1 MNQNDSSQNEAC
13 CSFGTKLSTTGS
25 PYIQRILTVAL
36 STPPTHSFTSNRIPH
51 VTNGPTP
58 KRFLSIYIAFI
69 LTASVH
75 SAATPFGSFVSGFMM
90 DKWGRRRVLQICV
103 LPLILG
109 WVIIAVAQTHVLIL
123 LGRVI
128 AGVAVGLSAAPGQV
142 RYPTHLF
149 HMYMFIERDMLCL
162 LVI

>member
-1 MNQNDSSQNEAC
+1 M
-13 CSFGTKLSTTGS
+13 F
-25 PYIQRILTVAL
+25 
-36 STPPTHSFTSNRIPH
+36 PPTHSFISNSIPH
-51 VTNGPTP
+51 VTNGPTT
-58 KRFLSIYIAFI
+58 KCFLPTFITFI

-109 WVIIAVAQTHVLIL
+109 WVIIAVAHSHAVIL
-123 LGRVI
+123 AGRVI

-149 HMYMFIERDMLCL
+149 HI
-162 LVI
+162 